1 MAVRIVLN
9 QSEKNSWRDPSEKR
23 WTCYYY
29 GKKGHLK
36 WDRPQVS
43 KPPPAPCLV
52 YKGPHWRIVY
62 TQRCRTQGLDS
73 QDNQDWSCPGV
84 PTQAPIIITPEEPQ
98 VLITGWG
105 GVAIHLFLFG
115 LWGNLLCVYWS
126 PCPTFSPIHFNNGT
140 VWMSQMFLFQSSSK
154 EQLGPCAIF
163 TRVSDRARVSL
174 TPFGEVYTEQGPCLC
189 FHEYGALPFS
199 PINWRKCK
207 S

>member
-1 MAVRIVLN
+1 MQLAQTVYYGREYEEKKQKQRKTKELVEAFVMAVRIVLN

-73 QDNQDWSCPGV
+73 QDNQD
-84 PTQAPIIITPEEPQ
+84 
-98 VLITGWG
+98 
-105 GVAIHLFLFG
+105 
-115 LWGNLLCVYWS
+115 
-126 PCPTFSPIHFNNGT
+126 
-140 VWMSQMFLFQSSSK
+140 
-154 EQLGPCAIF
+154 
-163 TRVSDRARVSL
+163 
-174 TPFGEVYTEQGPCLC
+174 
-189 FHEYGALPFS
+189 
-199 PINWRKCK
+199 
-207 S
+207 